1 MLQQF
6 LQKYCQV
13 YETEPAELPDY
24 LTEEMIENMT
34 VDPMIGMDTVTPY
47 EFVDTR

>member
-6 LQKYCQV
+6 LQKYCKV
-13 YETEPAELPDY
+13 YKEDPGELPEY

-34 VDPMIGMDTVTPY
+34 VDPMIGMESVTPY
-47 EFVDTR
+47 EFV